1 MEFKKIQLNGFKS
14 FADKTN
20 FLIEE
25 GLTGIVGP
33 NGCGKSNIVESL
45 RWVMGETSK
54 SNIVESLRWVM
65 GETSAKSMRGS
76 GMEDVIFNG
85 TSNKASKNI
94 AEVSIDVEN
103 KNNEGPVQY
112 RDLDQI
118 SVRRKIEKDKGSK
131 FYINDKEV
139 RARDAQM
146 FFADLSTGAHSPSMI
161 SQGRIGALVT
171 AKPTDR
177 RAILEEAAGISG
189 LHVRR
194 HEAELRLG
202 AAENNLKR
210 ADELRRQQEK
220 QLANLQKQAE
230 EATKYKLISEEIK
243 KIEAGLYYL
252 KLLEIDK
259 EIKIENEI
267 NNEAE
272 GEVEGFNNKIKIENE
287 INNEAEGEVEG
298 FNNKITELE
307 NLIKIAT
314 DKVSPL
320 REKNIE
326 NLSRIQRLNLELQS
340 LDEENTRIQ
349 DEIESINKSIST
361 LDEDINRERG
371 IIIDA
376 NSNEKRLK
384 EEKADLI
391 EIDSKYFETEKLSNE
406 DLENA
411 KKELKKEQEAVDE
424 VVNNIAEGSINISL
438 GPIKNVKNSIN
449 RAKEL
454 INSNEI
460 QQAVTLLDRCNMELD
475 NFLNDLK
482 NEKSRQELL
491 NVNEKSQN
499 IKQLQEKYAD
509 AYSKN
514 QSIKNESIKRNE
526 RIKTIETEI
535 ESWKNLL
542 SNSEKMVAE
551 LIERKNKLSDQL
563 KKLENQPRVQA
574 ERKGQISENLRISD
588 KEKVDNDIVIE
599 ETDKRI
605 ETLRTELNEIQEQS
619 IQIRERKAS
628 SGATIEGLQKRK
640 SDLLDRINSELN
652 LSEDNILEN
661 SNLNGVEELPNAID
675 QEDALD
681 KKKQERES
689 LGSVNLKADE
699 ETSKYEDEIK
709 KMEQDRSDL
718 VTAIVKLKDSIN
730 ELNQK
735 GRERLIEAFEKVNR
749 KFNEVYTKLFN
760 GGNAKLEL
768 VDSDDPLEAG
778 LEMLVSPPGKR
789 LQSITLLSGGE
800 QALTALSLIFAVF
813 LTNPSPICVLDE
825 VDAPLDDANVT
836 RFCNLLEELI
846 KITNTK
852 FIIVTH
858 HALTMSKM
866 NRLYGVTMP
875 EKGISQLVAVDLQKA
890 ESMVA

>member
-20 FLIEE
+20 FIIEN

-33 NGCGKSNIVESL
+33 NGCG
-45 RWVMGETSK
+45 K

-76 GMEDVIFNG
+76 GMEDVIFSG

-94 AEVSIDVEN
+94 AEVSVTV
-103 KNNEGPVQY
+103 NNENNVGPIQY
-112 RDLDQI
+112 RELGEVN
-118 SVRRKIEKDKGSK
+118 VRRKIEKDKGSK
-131 FYINDKEV
+131 FFINDKEV

-161 SQGRIGALVT
+161 SQGRIGAIVT
-171 AKPTDR
+171 AKPADR

-194 HEAELRLG
+194 HEAELRLS

-210 ADELRRQQEK
+210 ADELRRQQER
-220 QLANLQKQAE
+220 QLYNLQKQAE
-230 EATKYKLISEEIK
+230 EAAKYKNMSEDIK

-259 EIKIENEI
+259 EIKVENEI
-267 NNEAE
+267 NLEAE
-272 GEVEGFNNKIKIENE
+272 TEVTDFNNKIMD
-287 INNEAEGEVEG
+287 
-298 FNNKITELE
+298 LE
-307 NLIKIAT
+307 KLIKSET
-314 DKVSPL
+314 DKVTPL

-326 NLSRIQRLNLELQS
+326 NLSKIQRLNLELQS
-340 LDEENTRIQ
+340 LDEQNIRIQ
-349 DEIESINKSIST
+349 DEIENIKKT
-361 LDEDINRERG
+361 LQTFEEDINREKG
-371 IIIDA
+371 IVIDA

-384 EEKADLI
+384 EEKNELI
-391 EIDSKYFETEKLSNE
+391 EIDSKYYETEKKSGD
-406 DLENA
+406 DLNSS
-411 KKELKKEQEAVDE
+411 KEKLQAEIEKVKEFINSHKNQEA
-424 VVNNIAEGSINISL
+424 ISVL
-438 GPIKNVKNSIN
+438 NKCKL
-449 RAKEL
+449 L
-454 INSNEI
+454 IE
-460 QQAVTLLDRCNMELD
+460 E
-475 NFLNDLK
+475 
-482 NEKSRQELL
+482 
-491 NVNEKSQN
+491 
-499 IKQLQEKYAD
+499 YASS
-509 AYSKN
+509 YSKN
-514 QSIKNESIKRNE
+514 ENIKKESIKRNE
-526 RIKTIETEI
+526 RIKIIDKEI
-535 ESWKNLL
+535 ESWKNLSL
-542 SNSEKMVAE
+542 NSEKMLSE
-551 LIERKNKLSDQL
+551 LT
-563 KKLENQPRVQA
+563 
-574 ERKGQISENLRISD
+574 ERKGKMNSQLEKLDNQPKLQAEKKGQITEGLRISEKEKDENEEIINSTDEKIENLRFQ
-588 KEKVDNDIVIE
+588 
-599 ETDKRI
+599 
-605 ETLRTELNEIQEQS
+605 LNEIQEQS

-628 SGATIEGLQKRK
+628 SGATIDGLKKRK
-640 SDLLDRINSELN
+640 NDLIDRINSELN
-652 LSEDNILEN
+652 LSEVNILEN
-661 SNLNGVEELPNAID
+661 SNLFGVEELPDAVN
-675 QEDALD
+675 QEDLLD
-681 KKKQERES
+681 KKKQEREK

-699 ETSKYEDEIK
+699 ETNKYQIEIK
-709 KMEQDRSDL
+709 KMEEDRADL
-718 VTAIVKLKDSIN
+718 VSAIVKLKDSIN

-735 GRERLIEAFEKVNR
+735 GRERLIEAFDKVDR

-768 VDSDDPLEAG
+768 VDADDPLEAG

-836 RFCNLLEELI
+836 RFCSLLEELT

>member
-14 FADKTN
+14 FAEKTN
-20 FLIEE
+20 FLIDD

-33 NGCGKSNIVESL
+33 NGCG
-45 RWVMGETSK
+45 K

-76 GMEDVIFNG
+76 GMEDVIFSG

-94 AEVSIDVEN
+94 AEVSIEVEN
-103 KNNEGPVQY
+103 KDKEGPIQY
-112 RDLDQI
+112 RELDQI
-118 SVRRKIEKDKGSK
+118 QIRRKIEKDKGSK

-230 EATKYKLISEEIK
+230 EATKYKLISDQIK

-259 EIKIENEI
+259 EIRIENEI
-267 NNEAE
+267 NTEAE
-272 GEVEGFNNKIKIENE
+272 GEVEGFNNKIS
-287 INNEAEGEVEG
+287 
-298 FNNKITELE
+298 ELE
-307 NLIKIAT
+307 NSIKTFT
-314 DKVSPL
+314 DKVNPL

-349 DEIESINKSIST
+349 DEIESIKKSIQT
-361 LDEDINRERG
+361 LDDDITREKG

-384 EEKADLI
+384 EEKTELI
-391 EIDSKYFETEKLSNE
+391 ETDSKYFETEKLSNE
-406 DLENA
+406 ELESA
-411 KKELKKEQEAVDE
+411 KNKLKEEQKAVDE
-424 VVNNIAEGSINISL
+424 VVNSLAEETVNISV
-438 GPIKNVKNSIN
+438 GPIRNVKNTIS
-449 RAKEL
+449 RVKEL
-454 INSNEI
+454 IDSNEI
-460 QQAVTLLDRCNMELD
+460 NQAVTLLDRCNMELD
-475 NFLNDLK
+475 SFLNDLK
-482 NEKSRQELL
+482 NERSRSELL
-491 NVNEKSQN
+491 GVSEKSEN
-499 IKQLQEKYAD
+499 IKLLQEKYAD

-542 SNSEKMVAE
+542 TNSEKMVNE
-551 LIERKNKLSDQL
+551 LTQRKEKLSKQL
-563 KKLENQPRVQA
+563 SDLENQPRAQA

-588 KEKVDNDIVIE
+588 KEKIDNEAIID
-599 ETDKRI
+599 ETDQKI
-605 ETLRTELNEIQEQS
+605 EMLRTQLNEIQEQS

-640 SDLLDRINSELN
+640 NDLLDRISSELN
-652 LSEDNILEN
+652 LNEDNILEN
-661 SNLNGVEELPNAID
+661 SNLNGVEELPNPVD

-681 KKKQERES
+681 KKKQEREK

-699 ETSKYEDEIK
+699 ETSKYEEEIK
-709 KMEQDRSDL
+709 KMEQDRADL

-836 RFCNLLEELI
+836 RFCSLLEELI

-875 EKGISQLVAVDLQKA
+875 QKGISQLVAVDLQKA

>member
-14 FADKTN
+14 FAEKTN

-45 RWVMGETSK
+45 RWVMGETS
-54 SNIVESLRWVM
+54 
-65 GETSAKSMRGS
+65 AKSMRGS
-76 GMEDVIFNG
+76 GMEDVIFSG

-94 AEVSIDVEN
+94 AEVSVSVANENHDGPAQYKELDEVE
-103 KNNEGPVQY
+103 
-112 RDLDQI
+112 
-118 SVRRKIEKDKGSK
+118 VRRKIEKDKGSK
-131 FYINDKEV
+131 FYINGKEV

-171 AKPTDR
+171 AKPSDR
-177 RAILEEAAGISG
+177 RAILEEAANISG

-194 HEAELRLG
+194 HEAELRLN
-202 AAENNLKR
+202 AAETNLKR

-230 EATKYKLISEEIK
+230 EATKYKLVSEEIK
-243 KIEAGLYYL
+243 KVEAGLYYL
-252 KLLEIDK
+252 KLIEIDK

-267 NNEAE
+267 NSEAE
-272 GEVEGFNNKIKIENE
+272 SEVSNFNQQISEFEKTIKNE
-287 INNEAEGEVEG
+287 
-298 FNNKITELE
+298 
-307 NLIKIAT
+307 T
-314 DKVSPL
+314 DKVTPL
-320 REKNIE
+320 RERNIE
-326 NLSRIQRLNLELQS
+326 NLSKIQRMNLELQS
-340 LDEENTRIQ
+340 LDEENTRTQ
-349 DEIESINKSIST
+349 DEIENIKKSLKTIE
-361 LDEDINRERG
+361 EDIDREKG

-384 EEKADLI
+384 EEKSELI
-391 EIDSKYFETEKLSNE
+391 EVDSKYFETEKLSNE
-406 DLENA
+406 DLEEA
-411 KKELKKEQEAVDE
+411 KNKLKNEQKAVDE
-424 VVNNIAEGSINISL
+424 IIKIFANGNINVSID
-438 GPIKNVKNSIN
+438 PITEVIRTIEK
-449 RAKEL
+449 AKEL
-454 INSNEI
+454 INDNETNKAI
-460 QQAVTLLDRCNMELD
+460 TLLDRSKIELN
-475 NFLNDLK
+475 NFLNSLENDESK
-482 NEKSRQELL
+482 NKLTS
-491 NVNEKSQN
+491 VNEKNEN
-499 IKQLQEKYAD
+499 IKLLQENYAD
-509 AYSKN
+509 SFSKN
-514 QSIKNESIKRNE
+514 QSIKKESIKRNE

-535 ESWKNLL
+535 DSWKNLL
-542 SNSEKMVAE
+542 SNSEKMVKE
-551 LIERKNKLSDQL
+551 LSERKSKLLIQLNERDQ
-563 KKLENQPRVQA
+563 QPQIQA
-574 ERKGQISENLRISD
+574 EKKGQISEGLRIAEN
-588 KEKVDNDIVIE
+588 EKIE
-599 ETDKRI
+599 NEKIIDETDKKIDTQR
-605 ETLRTELNEIQEQS
+605 LLLNEVQEKS

-628 SGATIEGLQKRK
+628 SGATIEGLIKRK
-640 SDLLDRINSELN
+640 NDLLDRVQSDLN
-652 LSEDNILEN
+652 LKEDDILEN
-661 SNLNGVEELPNAID
+661 SSLNGVENLPD
-675 QEDALD
+675 SVEQEEVLD
-681 KKKQERES
+681 KKKREREK
-689 LGSVNLKADE
+689 LGSVNLRADE
-699 ETSKYEDEIK
+699 ETNKYQIEIK
-709 KMEQDRSDL
+709 KMEQDRQDL
-718 VTAIVKLKDSIN
+718 VSAILKLKESIN

-735 GRERLIEAFEKVNR
+735 GRERLLEAFEKVNR

-760 GGNAKLEL
+760 GGSAKLEL

-836 RFCNLLEELI
+836 RFCNLLEELT

-875 EKGISQLVAVDLQKA
+875 DKGISQLVAVDLQKA

>member
-14 FADKTN
+14 FAEKTN
-20 FLIEE
+20 FLIED

-33 NGCGKSNIVESL
+33 NGCG
-45 RWVMGETSK
+45 K

-76 GMEDVIFNG
+76 GMEDVIFSG

-94 AEVSIDVEN
+94 AEVSITVEN
-103 KNNEGPVQY
+103 ENNEGLAQY
-112 RDLDQI
+112 REAGEI
-118 SVRRKIEKDKGSK
+118 NIRRKIEKDKGSK

-171 AKPTDR
+171 AKPADR

-194 HEAELRLG
+194 HEAELRLS

-210 ADELRRQQEK
+210 ADELRRQQER

-230 EATKYKLISEEIK
+230 EATKYKNISNEIK

-259 EIKIENEI
+259 EIRVENEI
-267 NNEAE
+267 NTEAE
-272 GEVEGFNNKIKIENE
+272 GEVSGFNEKILNLENE
-287 INNEAEGEVEG
+287 IKSYSE
-298 FNNKITELE
+298 
-307 NLIKIAT
+307 
-314 DKVSPL
+314 KVAPL

-326 NLSRIQRLNLELQS
+326 NLSKIQRLNLELQN

-349 DEIESINKSIST
+349 EEIENIKKSLQTFDDDIS
-361 LDEDINRERG
+361 REKG

-384 EEKADLI
+384 EEKTELI
-391 EIDSKYFETEKLSNE
+391 EIDSKYYETEKQSNQ
-406 DLENA
+406 DLD
-411 KKELKKEQEAVDE
+411 K
-424 VVNNIAEGSINISL
+424 S
-438 GPIKNVKNSIN
+438 KNK
-449 RAKEL
+449 
-454 INSNEI
+454 
-460 QQAVTLLDRCNMELD
+460 
-475 NFLNDLK
+475 LK
-482 NEKSRQELL
+482 NEIVQIKNLILSNKNSEAIDAL
-491 NVNEKSQN
+491 NDFEMSIDKYAESFSQNQN
-499 IKQLQEKYAD
+499 IKK
-509 AYSKN
+509 
-514 QSIKNESIKRNE
+514 ESVKRNE
-526 RIKTIETEI
+526 RIKVIEKEI

-542 SNSEKMVAE
+542 SNSEKMVNE
-551 LIERKNKLSDQL
+551 LLERKNKLSSQL
-563 KKLENQPRVQA
+563 EKLDNQPEIQA
-574 ERKGQISENLRISD
+574 EKKGQISENLRISQE
-588 KEKVDNDIVIE
+588 EKSDNEKIIN
-599 ETDKRI
+599 ETDEKI
-605 ETLRTELNEIQEQS
+605 ETLRSELNKIQEQS

-628 SGATIEGLQKRK
+628 SGATVEGLKKRK
-640 SDLLDRINSELN
+640 HDLIDRITSELN
-652 LSEDNILEN
+652 LNEDNILES
-661 SNLNGVEELPNAID
+661 SNLYGIDELPDAVN
-675 QEDALD
+675 QEDLLD
-681 KKKQERES
+681 KKKQEREK

-699 ETSKYEDEIK
+699 ETNKYESEIK
-709 KMEQDRSDL
+709 KMEDDRKDL
-718 VTAIVKLKDSIN
+718 VSAIEKLKESIN
-730 ELNQK
+730 ELNRK
-735 GRERLIEAFEKVNR
+735 GRERLIDAFEKVNR

-800 QALTALSLIFAVF
+800 QALTALSLVFAVF

-836 RFCNLLEELI
+836 RFCNLLDELT

>member
-20 FLIEE
+20 FLIED

-33 NGCGKSNIVESL
+33 NGCGKSNIVES
-45 RWVMGETSK
+45 
-54 SNIVESLRWVM
+54 IRWVM
-65 GETSAKSMRGS
+65 GETSAKSLRGS
-76 GMEDVIFNG
+76 GMEDVIFSG
-85 TSNKASKNI
+85 TSNKPSKNI
-94 AEVSIDVEN
+94 AEVSITV
-103 KNNEGPVQY
+103 KNDTGEGPIQY
-112 RDLDQI
+112 REVNEVN
-118 SVRRKIEKDKGSK
+118 VRRKIEKDKGSK

-139 RARDAQM
+139 RARDSQM

-210 ADELRRQQEK
+210 ADELRKQQER

-230 EATKYKLISEEIK
+230 EASKYKNITDEIK

-252 KLLEIDK
+252 KLIEIDK
-259 EIKIENEI
+259 EITIENEI
-267 NNEAE
+267 NKEAE
-272 GEVEGFNNKIKIENE
+272 GEVSGFNER
-287 INNEAEGEVEG
+287 
-298 FNNKITELE
+298 ITEIE
-307 NLIKIAT
+307 KLIKLET
-314 DKVSPL
+314 EKVTPL

-326 NLSRIQRLNLELQS
+326 NLSKIQRLNLELQS
-340 LDEENTRIQ
+340 LDKENTRTQ
-349 DEIESINKSIST
+349 EEIENIKKSLTT
-361 LDEDINRERG
+361 LDEDVSREKG

-384 EEKADLI
+384 EEKSDLI
-391 EIDSKYFETEKLSNE
+391 EVDSKYFETEKKSNE
-406 DLENA
+406 DLDNS
-411 KKELKKEQEAVDE
+411 KNNLIDE
-424 VVNNIAEGSINISL
+424 IGKIKTLIS
-438 GPIKNVKNSIN
+438 
-449 RAKEL
+449 
-454 INSNEI
+454 SN
-460 QQAVTLLDRCNMELD
+460 QNDSALDI
-475 NFLNDLK
+475 LNDL
-482 NEKSRQELL
+482 EK
-491 NVNEKSQN
+491 
-499 IKQLQEKYAD
+499 IIDKYAD
-509 AYSKN
+509 SYSKN
-514 QSIKNESIKRNE
+514 QNIKKESIKRNE
-526 RIKTIETEI
+526 RIKIIEKEI

-542 SNSEKMVAE
+542 SNSEKMVNE
-551 LIERKNKLSDQL
+551 LTGRKNNLTNQL
-563 KKLENQPRVQA
+563 EILDNQPKIQA
-574 ERKGQISENLRISD
+574 EKKGQISENLRNSEEE
-588 KEKVDNDIVIE
+588 KEENEKIIND
-599 ETDKRI
+599 TDEKI
-605 ETLRTELNEIQEQS
+605 DSLRTKLNEIQEQS

-628 SGATIEGLQKRK
+628 SGATVEGLRKRK
-640 SDLLDRINSELN
+640 NDLIDRITSELN
-652 LSEDNILEN
+652 LTEENILEN
-661 SNLNGVEELPNAID
+661 SNLNGIEELPDAVN
-675 QEDALD
+675 QEDLLD
-681 KKKQERES
+681 KKKQEREK

-699 ETSKYEDEIK
+699 ETNKYETEIK
-709 KMEQDRSDL
+709 KMESDRADL
-718 VTAIVKLKDSIN
+718 VTAIVKLKDSIS

-735 GRERLIEAFEKVNR
+735 GRERLVEAFEKVNR

-760 GGNAKLEL
+760 GGNARLEL

-836 RFCNLLEELI
+836 RFCNLLDELT

>member
-1 MEFKKIQLNGFKS
+1 
-14 FADKTN
+14 
-20 FLIEE
+20 
-25 GLTGIVGP
+25 
-33 NGCGKSNIVESL
+33 
-45 RWVMGETSK
+45 
-54 SNIVESLRWVM
+54 
-65 GETSAKSMRGS
+65 
-76 GMEDVIFNG
+76 
-85 TSNKASKNI
+85 
-94 AEVSIDVEN
+94 
-103 KNNEGPVQY
+103 
-112 RDLDQI
+112 
-118 SVRRKIEKDKGSK
+118 
-131 FYINDKEV
+131 
-139 RARDAQM
+139 
-146 FFADLSTGAHSPSMI
+146 
-161 SQGRIGALVT
+161 
-171 AKPTDR
+171 
-177 RAILEEAAGISG
+177 
-189 LHVRR
+189 
-194 HEAELRLG
+194 
-202 AAENNLKR
+202 
-210 ADELRRQQEK
+210 
-220 QLANLQKQAE
+220 
-230 EATKYKLISEEIK
+230 
-243 KIEAGLYYL
+243 
-252 KLLEIDK
+252 
-259 EIKIENEI
+259 
-267 NNEAE
+267 
-272 GEVEGFNNKIKIENE
+272 
-287 INNEAEGEVEG
+287 
-298 FNNKITELE
+298 
-307 NLIKIAT
+307 
-314 DKVSPL
+314 
-320 REKNIE
+320 
-326 NLSRIQRLNLELQS
+326 

>member
-14 FADKTN
+14 FAEKTN

-45 RWVMGETSK
+45 RWVMGETS
-54 SNIVESLRWVM
+54 
-65 GETSAKSMRGS
+65 AKSMRGS
-76 GMEDVIFNG
+76 GMEDVIFSG

-94 AEVSIDVEN
+94 AEVSVSVANEN
-103 KNNEGPVQY
+103 HDGPAQY
-112 RDLDQI
+112 KDLDEVE
-118 SVRRKIEKDKGSK
+118 VRRKIEKDKGSK
-131 FYINDKEV
+131 FYINGKEV

-177 RAILEEAAGISG
+177 RAILEEAASISG

-194 HEAELRLG
+194 HEAELRLN
-202 AAENNLKR
+202 AAETNLKR

-230 EATKYKLISEEIK
+230 EATKYKLVSEEIK
-243 KIEAGLYYL
+243 KVEAGLYYL
-252 KLLEIDK
+252 KLIEIDK

-267 NNEAE
+267 NSEAE
-272 GEVEGFNNKIKIENE
+272 GEVSNFNQQISEFEKTIKIE
-287 INNEAEGEVEG
+287 
-298 FNNKITELE
+298 
-307 NLIKIAT
+307 T
-314 DKVSPL
+314 DKVTPL
-320 REKNIE
+320 RERNIE
-326 NLSRIQRLNLELQS
+326 NLSKIQRMNLELQS
-340 LDEENTRIQ
+340 LDEENARTQ
-349 DEIESINKSIST
+349 DEIENIKKSLKTIE
-361 LDEDINRERG
+361 EDIDREKG

-384 EEKADLI
+384 EEKSEII

-406 DLENA
+406 DLEEA
-411 KKELKKEQEAVDE
+411 KNKLKNEQKAVDE
-424 VVNNIAEGSINISL
+424 IIKIFASANINISID
-438 GPIKNVKNSIN
+438 PITEVIRTIEK
-449 RAKEL
+449 AKEL
-454 INSNEI
+454 INDNETNKAI
-460 QQAVTLLDRCNMELD
+460 TLLDRSKIELN
-475 NFLNDLK
+475 NFLNSLENDASK
-482 NEKSRQELL
+482 NKLTS
-491 NVNEKSQN
+491 VNEKNEN
-499 IKQLQEKYAD
+499 IKLLQENYAD
-509 AYSKN
+509 SFSKN
-514 QSIKNESIKRNE
+514 QSIKKESIKRNE
-526 RIKTIETEI
+526 RIRAIETEI
-535 ESWKNLL
+535 DSWKNLL
-542 SNSEKMVAE
+542 SNSEKMVKE
-551 LIERKNKLSDQL
+551 LSERKNKLSIQL
-563 KKLENQPRVQA
+563 NDRDKQPQIQA
-574 ERKGQISENLRISD
+574 EKKGQISEGLRIAEN
-588 KEKVDNDIVIE
+588 EKIE
-599 ETDKRI
+599 NEKIIDETDKKIDSQRI
-605 ETLRTELNEIQEQS
+605 LLNEIQERS

-628 SGATIEGLQKRK
+628 SGATIEGLKKRK
-640 SDLLDRINSELN
+640 NDLLDRVQSELN
-652 LSEDNILEN
+652 LKEDDILEN
-661 SNLNGVEELPNAID
+661 SSLNGVENLPD
-675 QEDALD
+675 SVEQEEILD
-681 KKKQERES
+681 KKKREREK
-689 LGSVNLKADE
+689 LGSVNLRADE
-699 ETSKYEDEIK
+699 ETNKYQIEIK
-709 KMEQDRSDL
+709 KMEQDRQDL
-718 VTAIVKLKDSIN
+718 VSAIIKLKESIN

-735 GRERLIEAFEKVNR
+735 GRQRLLEAFEKVNR

-760 GGNAKLEL
+760 GGSAKLEL

-836 RFCNLLEELI
+836 RFCNLLEELT

-875 EKGISQLVAVDLQKA
+875 DKGISQLVAVDLQKA

>member
-20 FLIEE
+20 FLIED

-33 NGCGKSNIVESL
+33 NGCG
-45 RWVMGETSK
+45 K

-76 GMEDVIFNG
+76 GMEDVIFSG

-94 AEVSIDVEN
+94 AEVSISVSN
-103 KNNEGPVQY
+103 PNNEGSVQY
-112 RDLDQI
+112 KDLNEVH
-118 SVRRKIEKDKGSK
+118 VRRKIEKDKGSK
-131 FYINDKEV
+131 FYINEKEV

-194 HEAELRLG
+194 HEAELRLS

-230 EATKYKLISEEIK
+230 EATKYKLISDEIK

-252 KLLEIDK
+252 KLIEIDK
-259 EIKIENEI
+259 EITIENEI
-267 NNEAE
+267 NLEAE
-272 GEVEGFNNKIKIENE
+272 NEVVGYNDKINE
-287 INNEAEGEVEG
+287 FEKQIKLE
-298 FNNKITELE
+298 TE
-307 NLIKIAT
+307 
-314 DKVSPL
+314 KVNPL

-326 NLSRIQRLNLELQS
+326 NLSKIQRLNLELQN
-340 LDEENTRIQ
+340 LDDENTRIQ
-349 DEIESINKSIST
+349 DEIESIKKSLKT
-361 LDEDINRERG
+361 LEEDITREKG

-384 EEKADLI
+384 EEKNELI
-391 EIDSKYFETEKLSNE
+391 EIDSKYYDSEKQSDN
-406 DLENA
+406 DLYTS
-411 KKELKKEQEAVDE
+411 KEK
-424 VVNNIAEGSINISL
+424 
-438 GPIKNVKNSIN
+438 
-449 RAKEL
+449 
-454 INSNEI
+454 
-460 QQAVTLLDRCNMELD
+460 
-475 NFLNDLK
+475 LK
-482 NEKSRQELL
+482 NEIEKIKDLI
-491 NVNEKSQN
+491 KSQN
-499 IKQLQEKYAD
+499 NQEAITTLDNCKILIEEYANSF
-509 AYSKN
+509 SKN
-514 QSIKNESIKRNE
+514 ENIKKESIKRNE
-526 RIKTIETEI
+526 RIKIIDKEI

-542 SNSEKMVAE
+542 LSSEKMVNE
-551 LIERKNKLSDQL
+551 LSERKSNLSAQLEKLD
-563 KKLENQPRVQA
+563 NQPKLQA
-574 ERKGQISENLRISD
+574 EKKGQITEGLRISEE
-588 KEKVDNDIVIE
+588 EKSQNENIINS
-599 ETDKRI
+599 TDEKI
-605 ETLRTELNEIQEQS
+605 DSLRTQLNEIQEQS

-628 SGATIEGLQKRK
+628 SGATVEGLRKRK
-640 SDLLDRINSELN
+640 NDLIDRINSELD
-652 LSEDNILEN
+652 LSEENILEN
-661 SNLNGVEELPNAID
+661 SNLFGVEEFPDAVN
-675 QEDALD
+675 QEDLLD
-681 KKKQERES
+681 KKKQEREK

-699 ETSKYEDEIK
+699 ETNKYETEIE
-709 KMEQDRSDL
+709 KMERDRSDL
-718 VTAIVKLKDSIN
+718 VTAIVKLKESIN
-730 ELNQK
+730 ELNKK

-836 RFCNLLEELI
+836 RFCSLLDELT

>member
-14 FADKTN
+14 FAEKTN
-20 FLIEE
+20 FLIED

-33 NGCGKSNIVESL
+33 NGCG
-45 RWVMGETSK
+45 K

-76 GMEDVIFNG
+76 GMEDVIFSG

-94 AEVSIDVEN
+94 AEVSISVANE
-103 KNNEGPVQY
+103 NNEGPLQY
-112 RDLDQI
+112 REFKEI
-118 SVRRKIEKDKGSK
+118 NVRRKIEKDKGSK

-230 EATKYKLISEEIK
+230 EATKYKMISEEIK

-252 KLLEIDK
+252 KLIEIDN
-259 EIKIENEI
+259 EIRVENEI

-272 GEVEGFNNKIKIENE
+272 GEVAGYNNKI
-287 INNEAEGEVEG
+287 A
-298 FNNKITELE
+298 ELE
-307 NLIKIAT
+307 KLIKQET

-320 REKNIE
+320 RSKNIE
-326 NLSRIQRLNLELQS
+326 NLSKIQRLNLELQG
-340 LDEENTRIQ
+340 LDEENTRTQ
-349 DEIESINKSIST
+349 TEIETLKISLQT
-361 LDEDINRERG
+361 IEEDITRERG

-384 EEKADLI
+384 EEKNELI
-391 EIDSKYFETEKLSNE
+391 ETDSKYFETERLSNE
-406 DLENA
+406 DLERA
-411 KKELKKEQEAVDE
+411 KKALSDEQKSVDE
-424 VVNNIAEGSINISL
+424 VVNNLADGAINISV
-438 GPIKNVKNSIN
+438 GPIKNVKNTIIKI
-449 RAKEL
+449 KEL
-454 INSNEI
+454 IEANELN
-460 QQAVTLLDRCNMELD
+460 QASALLDRCTMELD
-475 NFLNDLK
+475 SFLNELK
-482 NEKSRQELL
+482 NDRNRNELL
-491 NVNEKSQN
+491 SVNEKSQS
-499 IKQLQEKYAD
+499 IKLLQEKYAD
-509 AYSKN
+509 SYSKN
-514 QSIKNESIKRNE
+514 QSIKNESIKRNQ

-535 ESWKNLL
+535 DSWRNLL
-542 SNSEKMVAE
+542 TNSEKMVAE
-551 LIERKNKLSDQL
+551 LTERKNKLSSQL
-563 KKLENQPRVQA
+563 NKLDNQPKLQA
-574 ERKGQISENLRISD
+574 EKKGQISESLRISE
-588 KEKVDNDIVIE
+588 KEKIE
-599 ETDKRI
+599 NEKIIFETDEKI
-605 ETLRTELNEIQEQS
+605 ENLRSQLNEIQEQS

-628 SGATIEGLQKRK
+628 SGATIDGLKKRK
-640 SDLLDRINSELN
+640 GDLLDRIDSELD
-652 LSEDNILEN
+652 LTEDNILEN
-661 SNLNGVEELPNAID
+661 SNLNGVEDLPDAVI
-675 QEDALD
+675 QEDLLD
-681 KKKQERES
+681 KKKQEREK
-689 LGSVNLKADE
+689 LGSVNLRADE
-699 ETSKYEDEIK
+699 ETSKYEIEIK
-709 KMEQDRSDL
+709 KMEQDRMDL
-718 VTAIVKLKDSIN
+718 VTAIVKLKESIN

-735 GRERLIEAFEKVNR
+735 GRERLIEAFERVNR

-813 LTNPSPICVLDE
+813 LSNPSPICVLDE

-836 RFCNLLEELI
+836 RFCNLLEELT

>member
-20 FLIEE
+20 FLIEN

-33 NGCGKSNIVESL
+33 NGCG
-45 RWVMGETSK
+45 K

-76 GMEDVIFNG
+76 GMEDVIFSG
-85 TSNKASKNI
+85 TSNKPSKNI
-94 AEVSIDVEN
+94 AEVSVTVANE
-103 KNNEGPVQY
+103 NNEGPVQF
-112 RDLDQI
+112 RELNEI
-118 SVRRKIEKDKGSK
+118 NVRRKIEKDKGSK

-194 HEAELRLG
+194 HEAELRLS

-210 ADELRRQQEK
+210 ADELRRQQER

-230 EATKYKLISEEIK
+230 EATKYKNISDEIK

-267 NNEAE
+267 NTEAE
-272 GEVEGFNNKIKIENE
+272 TEVSGFNNKINE
-287 INNEAEGEVEG
+287 LEKLIKTEVD
-298 FNNKITELE
+298 KIT
-307 NLIKIAT
+307 
-314 DKVSPL
+314 PL

-326 NLSRIQRLNLELQS
+326 NLSKIQRLNLELKS

-349 DEIESINKSIST
+349 DEIENVKKSLQTIDDDIS
-361 LDEDINRERG
+361 RERG
-371 IIIDA
+371 IVIDA

-384 EEKADLI
+384 EEKSELI
-391 EIDSKYFETEKLSNE
+391 EIDSKYYQTEKQSNE
-406 DLENA
+406 DLENS
-411 KKELKKEQEAVDE
+411 KNKLKSEIDK
-424 VVNNIAEGSINISL
+424 
-438 GPIKNVKNSIN
+438 IKQ
-449 RAKEL
+449 L
-454 INSNEI
+454 INSQKNDDAI
-460 QQAVTLLDRCNMELD
+460 KALDDCQFVIE
-475 NFLNDLK
+475 
-482 NEKSRQELL
+482 E
-491 NVNEKSQN
+491 
-499 IKQLQEKYAD
+499 YAD
-509 AYSKN
+509 SYSKN
-514 QSIKNESIKRNE
+514 QNIKRESVKRNE
-526 RIKTIETEI
+526 RIAIIDKEI

-551 LIERKNKLSDQL
+551 LSDRKNKLNVQRD
-563 KKLENQPRVQA
+563 KLDNQPKFQA
-574 ERKGQISENLRISD
+574 EKKGQISENLRISEN
-588 KEKVDNDIVIE
+588 EKNENEQIINT
-599 ETDKRI
+599 TDEKI
-605 ETLRTELNEIQEQS
+605 DALRNQLNEIQEQS

-628 SGATIEGLQKRK
+628 SGATIEGLKKRK
-640 SDLLDRINSELN
+640 NDLVDRIISELN
-652 LSEDNILEN
+652 LTEENILEN
-661 SNLNGVEELPNAID
+661 SNLFGVEELPDAVN
-675 QEDALD
+675 QEDLLD
-681 KKKQERES
+681 KKKQEREK

-699 ETSKYEDEIK
+699 ETVKYETEIK
-709 KMEQDRSDL
+709 KMEQDRADL

-735 GRERLIEAFEKVNR
+735 GRERLIEAFDKVNR

-836 RFCNLLEELI
+836 RFCGLLEELI